1 MDEREDVYGRLI
13 LDAIDG
19 KKPIEVVERDD
30 GFVFAYHGD
39 YLIEPFRR
47 WQPVE
52 RRAQRF
58 VRGRVLDIG
67 CGAGRVC
74 LHLQERG
81 LDVVGIDNSPGAVQ
95 GCRRRGV
102 KDVRLWE
109 IGEIDGRLGSFDTLV
124 MLANNFGLIGGEA
137 SARRVLRAMHA
148 VTRPG
153 GRLLGQSFDPQ
164 GDPGQW
170 GYATRRSR
178 AMGVRHPQCPAR
190 SLPRHAARTRPVS
203 RPRDVLVRPHAL
215 LAGRDGQAARGNRVA
230 AAAHASRPRRRLP
243 GDHRPPLTELFSGRS
258 GQVFSGLRRTAVS
271 DTESVKANV

>member
-1 MDEREDVYGRLI
+1 VDEREDAYGRLI
-13 LDAIDG
+13 
-19 KKPIEVVERDD
+19 RDD
-30 GFVFAYHGD
+30 GFVFAYHSD
-39 YLIEPFRR
+39 YLIEPFWR

-81 LDVVGIDNSPGAVQ
+81 LDVVGVDNSPSAVE

-102 KDVRLWE
+102 KDVRLCA
-109 IGEIDGRLGSFDTLV
+109 IDGVDERLGSFDTLV
-124 MLANNFGLIGGEA
+124 MLGNNFGLIGGEA
-137 SARRVLRAMHA
+137 SARRALRAMHA

-170 GYATRRSR
+170 GYATRNARR
-178 AMGVRHPQCPAR
+178 GRFPGTQRVRVR
-190 SLPRHAARTRPVS
+190 Y
-203 RPRDVLVRPHAL
+203 RDFATPWF
-215 LAGRDGQAARGNRVA
+215 
-230 AAAHASRPRRRLP
+230 
-243 GDHRPPLTELFSGRS
+243 DHTLFSPDEMAKLLEETGWR
-258 GQVFSGLRRTAVS
+258 LRRTLPGRGAGYLAII
-271 DTESVKANV
+271 DRR